1 MQCTV
6 TAVVVSYNR
15 ETLLRECL
23 DAVAAQT
30 RPVDNVV
37 VVDNASTDGSRDVI
51 RGHELIAAH
60 MFNSTAHV
68 VELEENTGGAGGFCA
83 GIATALADF
92 DAAQVAQAQTDVE
105 TDVETAA
112 TSQSRH
118 YVWLMDDDTVPTPT
132 ALEALLAAVERCAYE
147 NRAMPAVLGSKAL
160 WTDGREHL
168 MNKPRMRAHII
179 KGDKYLDMSSFTAD
193 GASGAAGATATSS
206 ETRAYQ
212 ARSLS
217 FVSCLINAGA
227 IVNLGRLPRA
237 AYFLW
242 NDDFEFTTALL
253 RRGIGYYVPASEVVH
268 KTKVFGS
275 SDADPG
281 ARFYEEVRNKIWLWR
296 FSRRNFTPMEQFE
309 FVLKTV
315 RRWSLTWHRA
325 QDSKLIADCLK
336 RGWCDGWHT
345 NPQPNADIFADAGE
359 VASAI
364 RAYDN

>member
-1 MQCTV
+1 MQYTV

-15 ETLLRECL
+15 EALLRECL
-23 DAVAAQT
+23 DGLAAQT

-51 RGHELIAAH
+51 RRHELIAAH
-60 MFNSTAHV
+60 MDNGTAHV
-68 VELEENTGGAGGFCA
+68 VELKENTGGAGGFCA
-83 GIATALADF
+83 GIAIALADF
-92 DAAQVAQAQTDVE
+92 DAAQAAE
-105 TDVETAA
+105 TEAKTTGA
-112 TSQSRH
+112 SQSRH
-118 YVWLMDDDTVPTPT
+118 YLWLMDDDTVPTPT
-132 ALEALLAAVERCAYE
+132 ALEALLAAVGRCMYE
-147 NRAMPAVLGSKAL
+147 NRAMPAALGSKAL
-160 WTDGREHL
+160 WIDGREHL
-168 MNKPRMRAHII
+168 MNKPRVRTHII
-179 KGDKYLDMSSFTAD
+179 KGDKYLDMSSFAVD
-193 GASGAAGATATSS
+193 AAPSVAVNSN

-296 FSRRNFTPMEQFE
+296 FSRQNFTPVEQFE
-309 FVLKTV
+309 FLLKTV

-336 RGWCDGWHT
+336 RGWRDGWHT
-345 NPQPNADIFADAGE
+345 DPQPNVDIFAGIGE

-364 RAYDN
+364 RSYDN

>member
-1 MQCTV
+1 MNPMQYTV

-15 ETLLRECL
+15 EALLRECL
-23 DAVAAQT
+23 DGIATQT

-60 MFNSTAHV
+60 MADGTAHV
-68 VELEENTGGAGGFCA
+68 VELKENTGGAGGFCA

-92 DAAQVAQAQTDVE
+92 DAAHTAE

-118 YVWLMDDDTVPTPT
+118 YLWLMDDDTVPTPT
-132 ALEALLAAVERCAYE
+132 ALEALLAAVERCVYE
-147 NRAMPAVLGSKAL
+147 NRAMPAALGSKAL

-168 MNKPRMRAHII
+168 MNKPRVRAHII

-193 GASGAAGATATSS
+193 AASTEPSSPS

-217 FVSCLINAGA
+217 FVSCLLNAGA

-281 ARFYEEVRNKIWLWR
+281 VRFYEEVRNKIWLWR
-296 FSRRNFTPMEQFE
+296 FSRRNFTPVEQFE
-309 FVLKTV
+309 LLLKTV
-315 RRWSLTWHRA
+315 RRWLLTWHRA
-325 QDSKLIADCLK
+325 EDHKLIADCLE
-336 RGWCDGWHT
+336 RGWRDGWHT
-345 NPQPNADIFADAGE
+345 DPQPNADIFASNPE
-359 VASAI
+359 VVSAVCLC
-364 RAYDN
+364 DEQCG